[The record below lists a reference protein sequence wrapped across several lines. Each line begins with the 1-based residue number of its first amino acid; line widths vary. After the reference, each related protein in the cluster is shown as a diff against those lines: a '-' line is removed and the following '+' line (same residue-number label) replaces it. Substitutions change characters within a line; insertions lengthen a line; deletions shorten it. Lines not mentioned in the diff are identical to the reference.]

1 MSEPPPLRR
10 NLRFQFLWL
19 GSVTSE
25 LGSSLTGL
33 ALPLLILAVTGSAA
47 LAGLT
52 AACRIAT
59 GILVSLPAGVWVD
72 RWDRRRILLCS
83 EGVRAVAL
91 ATLAAAVLA
100 DGVTMGHL
108 IAVAMTNGAADA
120 FFRPARDAA
129 IRAVV
134 PASRLMSAYAQDE
147 ARGHAT
153 VLAGPPL
160 GGLLF
165 GLGRAV
171 PFAVDA
177 VTYVVSM
184 VCVLLAG
191 VPRRPGNVES
201 SGRTRMR
208 ADIAEAARWLW
219 RRPALR
225 AGLTFSLVSNL
236 AANALLLPVVV
247 LVGSRGGDPAVTGM
261 VLAGLGL
268 GGLLGAALS
277 AKIGALLPPGK
288 LMLVV
293 VGVFALAVCATTL
306 PFGAYWPAVPLILAM
321 IATPA
326 LNVVLRVLVATLVP
340 DAMMGRLTSLL
351 RVATMGLAPLGPLL
365 GGVLADRVGG
375 VGALLAIGGA
385 LVVCCALAATSAT
398 LRGLEGA
405 PEATVPVE
413 APVPA
418 EPAMSAE
425 PDREPVAER

>member
-1 MSEPPPLRR
+1 MSEAVPLRR
-10 NLRFQFLWL
+10 NMRFQFLWL

-47 LAGLT
+47 LAGLA
-52 AACRIAT
+52 AACRITA

-72 RWDRRRILLCS
+72 RWDRRRILLCG
-83 EGVRAVAL
+83 EGARAVAM
-91 ATLAAAVLA
+91 ATLVAAVLA
-100 DGVTMGHL
+100 DRVTMGHV
-108 IAVAMTNGAADA
+108 IAVAVTNGVADA

-134 PASRLMSAYAQDE
+134 PASQLMSAYAQDE

-160 GGLLF
+160 GGFLF
-165 GLGRAV
+165 GLGRVV

-177 VTYVVSM
+177 VTYAVSM
-184 VCVLLAG
+184 VFVLLAR
-191 VPRRPGNVES
+191 VPRRPANVEN

-219 RRPALR
+219 HRPALR
-225 AGLTFSLVSNL
+225 AGLAFSLVANL

-277 AKIGALLPPGK
+277 AKIGALLPPGR
-288 LMLVV
+288 LMLAV

-321 IATPA
+321 IAAPA

-365 GGVLADRVGG
+365 GGVLADRAGG
-375 VGALLAIGGA
+375 VGALLAIGGSLA
-385 LVVCCALAATSAT
+385 LCCVLAATSAT

-405 PEATVPVE
+405 PEAAMPVE
-413 APVPA
+413 AMPTEA
-418 EPAMSAE
+418 A
-425 PDREPVAER
+425 